1 MKTTIFCLLSAT
13 ALLLGSCRERNI
25 EVYDVS
31 RVSLNIAKGE
41 FRPNTYPESYEFN
54 AYFLGVGAGD
64 YDLEIP
70 VRLTGLV
77 DYENDREYLVRVNEE
92 YSQAATNGV
101 EYTLSERQIF
111 HKGLYEDTFR
121 VTIHVAKLNETDDY
135 KLRIELVP
143 NEHFA
148 AGMADYQYVDISFVK
163 NVNTPPAFWQNTSKL
178 SKLTYYPIKC
188 VKFLEVSGITD
199 PEWEDA
205 GSSLMLDYWIETCTA
220 WFEEN
225 EEFDPDTGNRIYFNE

>member
-1 MKTTIFCLLSAT
+1 MKTTLCLLLAAS
-13 ALLLGSCRERNI
+13 LLLGSCREREI

-54 AYFLGVGAGD
+54 AYFLGVGSGD
-64 YDLEIP
+64 YELEIP
-70 VRLTGLV
+70 VRLTGLI
-77 DYENDREYLVRVNEE
+77 DYENDREYRVRVNGE
-92 YSQAATNGV
+92 YSQAATQGV
-101 EYTLSERQIF
+101 EYSLDERQIF

-121 VTIHVAKLNETDDY
+121 VTIHIARLNETDNY

-143 NEHFA
+143 NENFA
-148 AGMADYQYVDISFVK
+148 AGMEPYQYVDISFVK
-163 NVNTPPAFWQNTSKL
+163 NVNTPPAFWENTSKL
-178 SKLTYYPIKC
+178 AKYTYYPAKC

-205 GSSLMLDYWIETCTA
+205 GTSLLLDYWIELCID
-220 WFEEN
+220 WFEQN
-225 EEFDPDTGNRIYFNE
+225 EVIDPQTGNRIYFDE